1 MRSLLTCGANMLWY
15 LACLPQSLAFHYSTR
30 SVAEAQQRL
39 LRSLL
44 RRNAAS
50 KYGRQ
55 YDFASIRTIAE
66 YQERVPLTNYDDY
79 HPWIA
84 RIGDGE
90 PGLLTSEP
98 VLLLEPTSGSTSAT
112 KLIPY
117 TASLKAE
124 FQRGIAPWIADLY
137 SHHPAL
143 VCGQA
148 YWSVT
153 PVTRHNERSGGGL
166 PIGFEEES
174 EYLSRWQSALT
185 ASVFAVPPLVKLIG
199 EMEPFRYVT
208 LLFLLRSRR
217 LALISVWNPTFLSLL
232 VSRLA
237 EWGPS
242 LAEDIARGTIS
253 APIAERLQLQLRRL
267 NRPDEERAAEL
278 TRIFQSAAT
287 PRELHTRIW
296 PKLRLISCWSDAYA
310 AAPAQELAQLFPQ
323 AQLQG
328 KGLIA
333 TESFITFPL
342 MNRDGAV
349 LAVRSH
355 FFEFLPVDQSA
366 ASPQL
371 AHEIK
376 SGARYAVVVTT
387 GGGLYRYQLNDL
399 VEVTGF
405 YANCPLLRFIGKED
419 HISDWFG
426 EKLNAV
432 HVGRVITDALA
443 DCDIASQFAILAC
456 ESENAP
462 PAYTLFLEAAKATP
476 DSLRALGRAIEVGLQ
491 ENFHYR
497 YCRELG
503 QLGAARVFRIEGGAM
518 ESYLSTCM
526 ARGQRAGDI
535 KPMVLHKDGGWAQVF
550 RGRWI

>member
-1 MRSLLTCGANMLWY
+1 MLWY
-15 LACLPQSLAFHYSTR
+15 LACLPQSLAFHYATR
-30 SVAEAQQRL
+30 TVAETQRRL
-39 LRSLL
+39 LLSLL

-55 YDFASIRTIAE
+55 YDFASIQTIAA
-66 YQERVPLTNYDDY
+66 YQERVPLTGYDDY
-79 HPWIA
+79 HPWVE

-90 PGLLTSEP
+90 PGVLTSEP

-143 VCGQA
+143 LCGQA

-153 PVTRHNERSGGGL
+153 PVTRHDKRSGGGL
-166 PIGFEEES
+166 PIGFEEDS

-185 ASVFAVPPLVKLIG
+185 TPVFAVPPLVKLIG
-199 EMEPFRYVT
+199 EMESFRYVT

-232 VSRLA
+232 VSRLK
-237 EWGPS
+237 EWGSS
-242 LAEDIARGTIS
+242 LVEDIARGTIT
-253 APIAERLQLQLRRL
+253 APITDQLQLQLRQF

-278 TRIFQSAAT
+278 NRIFQSAAA
-287 PRELHTRIW
+287 PRELHARIW

-310 AAPAQELAQLFPQ
+310 AAPARELAELFPQ

-328 KGLIA
+328 KGLMA

-342 MNRDGAV
+342 IDRDGAA

-355 FFEFLPVDQSA
+355 FFEFLPADQSA
-366 ASPQL
+366 ARPQL
-371 AHEIK
+371 AHELK
-376 SGARYAVVVTT
+376 PGERYAVVVTT

-399 VEVTGF
+399 VEVAGF

-426 EKLNAV
+426 EKLNAI
-432 HVGRVITDALA
+432 HVGQVISAALA
-443 DCDIASQFAILAC
+443 DCHVAPQFAILAC
-456 ESENAP
+456 ESEDMP
-462 PAYTLFLEAAKATP
+462 PAYTLFLEAATATS
-476 DSLRALGRAIEVGLQ
+476 DSLQSLGRAIERGLQ

-518 ESYLSTCM
+518 ESYLSTCV

-550 RGRWI
+550 RGRWV